1 MPKPNRL
8 SFMKITVLLLLV
20 LAARSLDAQQIKV
33 PSVSRQTLENGMSVI
48 LMEYRKVP
56 VIHLRLVA
64 RGGSIDNPS
73 GLEGTAEV
81 TASLMREGTETRNA
95 TEIARAIDFVG
106 GTLQASAGLDYC
118 AVTCEVLKKD
128 LDTGLDLFADIIL
141 HPTFPDDELDRERKQ
156 RIAGLESDKEDP
168 GTIASRAF
176 ASEVYGTHPYGR
188 RETKASLKDIIRDEL
203 VAFHQRVFTPANSGL
218 CVVGD
223 FSSTEIIAKLKSAF
237 GQWSGNQKL
246 DHVITPPTKHAGRSV
261 VLVDKADATQSQI
274 RIGNTGVD
282 INNPDYFAITVANT
296 VFGGGFTSRLVD
308 ELRVKRSLTYGAGS
322 GFPAYLYGGSYN
334 ISTFTKN
341 PTLVDAIDVVLAELK
356 KFRERGATQEE
367 CQKAKSYIAGNFAR
381 GLQSPGALARQMT
394 DIEIYGRP
402 KDYLE
407 KYIQDIKKVSVDD
420 VRTVAQKYFLLDDLL
435 FVIIAPADSAKSSL
449 AKFGALQ
456 MKSVED
462 VIQ

>member
-1 MPKPNRL
+1 M
-8 SFMKITVLLLLV
+8 
-20 LAARSLDAQQIKV
+20 
-33 PSVSRQTLENGMSVI
+33 LENGLSVI

-64 RGGSIDNPS
+64 RGGAIDDPS
-73 GLEGTAEV
+73 GLEGVAGV
-81 TASLMREGTETRNA
+81 TTSLMREGTETRNA
-95 TEIARAIDFVG
+95 TEIARAIDLVG

-118 AVTCEVLKKD
+118 AVSCEVLKKN

-141 HPTFPDDELDRERKQ
+141 HPTFPDNELDRERKQ

-176 ASEVYGTHPYGR
+176 ATEVYGTHPYGR
-188 RETKASLKDIIRDEL
+188 RETKVSLKDITRDEL
-203 VAFHQRVFTPANSGL
+203 VAFHQRVFTPANSIL

-223 FSSTEIIAKLKSAF
+223 FSSMEMLSKLRSAF

-246 DHVITPPTKHAGRSV
+246 DHVIPLPAKHDGHTV

-282 INNPDYFAITVANT
+282 INNPDYFSITVANT

-308 ELRVKRSLTYGAGS
+308 ELRVKRSLTYGVGS
-322 GFPAYLYGGSYN
+322 GFPANMYGGSYS

-341 PTLVDAIDVVLAELK
+341 ATLVDALDVVLAELK
-356 KFRERGATQEE
+356 KFREKGATQEE

-394 DIEIYGRP
+394 DIEIFGRA

-407 KYIQDIKKVSVDD
+407 KYIQNVRKVSVDD
-420 VRTVAQKYFLLDDLL
+420 VRMAAQKYFLLDDLL
-435 FVIIAPADSAKSSL
+435 FVIVAPADSAKSSL
-449 AKFGALQ
+449 TKYGTLQ